1 MLRDMLEKRGIRMKE
16 VTKQAEE
23 TQISHKTL
31 RLMIGTLCSV
41 IGTLL
46 ALYVGGWLMLCKPI
60 QGVVSAYFAGNQS
73 YNWNHRTGGIQV
85 SAVCN
90 SGRSH
95 LVWWI
100 YC

>member
-1 MLRDMLEKRGIRMKE
+1 MKE

-46 ALYVGGWLMLCKPI
+46 AFMWEAGLCYVNQYRGWFLHTLQEI
-60 QGVVSAYFAGNQS
+60 LQLESSHWRYS
-73 YNWNHRTGGIQV
+73 
-85 SAVCN
+85 SVCC
-90 SGRSH
+90 
-95 LVWWI
+95 L
-100 YC
+100 

>member
-1 MLRDMLEKRGIRMKE
+1 MKE

-46 ALYVGGWLMLCKPI
+46 ALYVGG
-60 QGVVSAYFAGNQS
+60 
-73 YNWNHRTGGIQV
+73 
-85 SAVCN
+85 
-90 SGRSH
+90 
-95 LVWWI
+95 
-100 YC
+100 

>member
-1 MLRDMLEKRGIRMKE
+1 MLEKRGIRMKE

-60 QGVVSAYFAGNQS
+60 QGGGFCILCRKS
-73 YNWNHRTGGIQV
+73 YNWNHHTGGIQV
-85 SAVCN
+85 STVCN
-90 SGRSH
+90 GGRSR

>member
-1 MLRDMLEKRGIRMKE
+1 MLEKRGIRMKE

-60 QGVVSAYFAGNQS
+60 QGWFLHTLQEILQLESSHWRYS
-73 YNWNHRTGGIQV
+73 
-85 SAVCN
+85 SVCC
-90 SGRSH
+90 
-95 LVWWI
+95 L
-100 YC
+100 

>member
-1 MLRDMLEKRGIRMKE
+1 MKE

-60 QGVVSAYFAGNQS
+60 
-73 YNWNHRTGGIQV
+73 
-85 SAVCN
+85 
-90 SGRSH
+90 
-95 LVWWI
+95 
-100 YC
+100 